1 MECHAPTARVEAL
14 RPVYRPVL
22 ERMAAEFAQPLS
34 IARLARMVQRTP
46 LQFLREFSQLL
57 GMTPHAFLV
66 ETRVQAARS
75 MVQADAHSL
84 AGIAHDCGFSHQSH
98 MGVAFRKILGL
109 TPHQYLARIHHTGK
123 Q

>member
-22 ERMAAEFAQPLS
+22 ERMVA
-34 IARLARMVQRTP
+34 
-46 LQFLREFSQLL
+46 EFSQLP

-66 ETRVQAARS
+66 ETRAQAARS
-75 MVQADAHSL
+75 MMRADAHSL
-84 AGIAHDCGFSHQSH
+84 AGI
-98 MGVAFRKILGL
+98 R
-109 TPHQYLARIHHTGK
+109 HTGK

>member
-1 MECHAPTARVEAL
+1 MPAVCFMECHAPTARVEAL

-22 ERMAAEFAQPLS
+22 ERMAAEFARPLS
-34 IARLARMVQRTP
+34 IARLARMIHRTP

-75 MVQADAHSL
+75 MMRDRKSTRL
-84 AGIAHDCGFSHQSH
+84 NSSHGYISYAVFCLKKKKKKH
-98 MGVAFRKILGL
+98 
-109 TPHQYLARIHHTGK
+109 
-123 Q
+123 

>member
-1 MECHAPTARVEAL
+1 MPAVCFMECHAPTARVEAL

-22 ERMAAEFAQPLS
+22 ERMAAEFARPLS
-34 IARLARMVQRTP
+34 IARLARMIHRTP

-75 MVQADAHSL
+75 MMRADTDRKSTRL
-84 AGIAHDCGFSHQSH
+84 NSSH
-98 MGVAFRKILGL
+98 
-109 TPHQYLARIHHTGK
+109 
-123 Q
+123 

>member
-1 MECHAPTARVEAL
+1 MIH
-14 RPVYRPVL
+14 
-22 ERMAAEFAQPLS
+22 
-34 IARLARMVQRTP
+34 RTP

-75 MVQADAHSL
+75 MMRADTHSL

-98 MGVAFRKILGL
+98 MGVAFRKTLGL
-109 TPHQYLARIHHTGK
+109 TPRQYPARIRHTGK
-123 Q
+123 QWPMEDRSEERRVGKECRSRWSPD